1 MKASRFIV
9 AALTVTFASAC
20 SGADLTGPS
29 AIDATPSLQTEDG
42 RGALGSGQGK
52 TGDVTTQGALGSG
65 QGRTDDGAAEPQGAL
80 GSGQGRTDDGAEIGT
95 QGALG
100 SGQG

>member
-1 MKASRFIV
+1 MKASRFFL

-29 AIDATPSLQTEDG
+29 AIDATPDWGL
-42 RGALGSGQGK
+42 LGSGQGL
-52 TGDVTTQGALGSG
+52 TDGGEVTPQGLLGSG
-65 QGRTDDGAAEPQGAL
+65 QGRTGEDGGEVEPQGLL
-80 GSGQGRTDDGAEIGT
+80 GSGQGRTGEDGGEIDP
-95 QGALG
+95 QGLLG